1 MKQQNRNEYI
11 LQKVIQDGYLSI
23 SDAAKSLNVSTE
35 TIRRDIAKLS
45 KAGMIRKIR
54 GGAEPLDRQLRKD
67 APRPLRLYENE
78 DEKNR
83 VGSAAALMV
92 KDNSIVGL
100 DGGIS
105 VQIMVNHIS
114 NAQNVT
120 FITNSLPIATILS
133 DKLFRKEITG
143 RLIFIGGEID
153 IESRYSCGALTYD
166 ALKPFNFDQVF
177 LSCSALSKQGASD
190 YKTEGSVFSSILA
203 THSIQTILLAEK
215 DKLGKNS
222 LYKYAELTDFD
233 YIVLDTPSSVPSDM
247 TAILAKSATQIIYAS

>member
-11 LQKVIQDGYLSI
+11 LQSVTQDGYLSI
-23 SDAAKSLNVSTE
+23 SAAAKALNVSIE
-35 TIRRDIAKLS
+35 TIRRDIHKLS
-45 KAGMIRKIR
+45 KAGMIRKVR
-54 GGAEPLDRQLRKD
+54 GGAEPMDKQLRKD

-83 VGSAAALMV
+83 VGSAAALLV

-114 NAQNVT
+114 NVQNVT

-153 IESRYSCGALTYD
+153 TESRYSYGALTYD

-177 LSCSALSKQGASD
+177 LSCSALSKQGVSD
-190 YKTEGSVFSSILA
+190 YKTEGSAFSSLLA
-203 THSIQTILLAEK
+203 THSLQAILLAEK

-233 YIVLDTPSSVPSDM
+233 YIVLDDPASVPADIKAM
-247 TAILAKSATQIIYAS
+247 LAKSTSEIIYAS